1 MGGLRKE
8 CGRSQGQTAAA
19 VLVEQGTGAFEAL
32 GEDGEDVIV
41 TPDQALN
48 VMDFEAAARKQLP
61 HAVLPSGASSSPP
74 TSG

>member
-1 MGGLRKE
+1 M
-8 CGRSQGQTAAA
+8 
-19 VLVEQGTGAFEAL
+19 EQGTGAFEAL

-61 HAVLPSGASSSPP
+61 HAALPSGASSSPP